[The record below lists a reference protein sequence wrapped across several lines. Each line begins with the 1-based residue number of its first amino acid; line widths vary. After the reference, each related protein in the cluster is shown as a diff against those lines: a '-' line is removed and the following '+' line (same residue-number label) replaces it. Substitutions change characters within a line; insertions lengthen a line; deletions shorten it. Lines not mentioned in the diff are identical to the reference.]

1 MFLETITFLK
11 LRNYIKKLKKL
22 SGSGLNQRNIS
33 TVTTSNFLE
42 RSQNVIFYVFMLW
55 RASVTAVI
63 P

>member
-33 TVTTSNFLE
+33 TVTTRNFLE
-42 RSQNVIFYVFMLW
+42 RSRNVIFYVFMLR
-55 RASVTAVI
+55 RASVTGVI